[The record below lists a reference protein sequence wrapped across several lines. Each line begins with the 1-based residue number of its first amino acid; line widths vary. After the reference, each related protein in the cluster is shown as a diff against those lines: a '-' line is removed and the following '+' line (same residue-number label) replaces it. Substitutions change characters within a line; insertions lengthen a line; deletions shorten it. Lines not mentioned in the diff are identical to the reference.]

1 MADFPPRLEAWT
13 RFSQEALGAIIIAKS
28 DLDPA
33 IAALEAADYA
43 DRMLEI
49 WLQKADFLK
58 QQKSNQDRNT

>member
-1 MADFPPRLEAWT
+1 MADYSPKLEAWT
-13 RFSQEALGAIIIAKS
+13 RYSQEALGSIISTKS

-49 WLQKADFLK
+49 WIQKVEFLK
-58 QQKSNQDRNT
+58 QQRLNPDQD

>member
-1 MADFPPRLEAWT
+1 MADYSPKLEAWT
-13 RFSQEALGAIIIAKS
+13 RYSQEALGSIVSTKG

-49 WLQKADFLK
+49 WIQKAEFLK
-58 QQKSNQDRNT
+58 RQKLSPDQD

>member
-13 RFSQEALGAIIIAKS
+13 RFSQEALGAIISAKG

-49 WLQKADFLK
+49 WIQKADFLK
-58 QQKSNQDRNT
+58 RQKSDAGRA